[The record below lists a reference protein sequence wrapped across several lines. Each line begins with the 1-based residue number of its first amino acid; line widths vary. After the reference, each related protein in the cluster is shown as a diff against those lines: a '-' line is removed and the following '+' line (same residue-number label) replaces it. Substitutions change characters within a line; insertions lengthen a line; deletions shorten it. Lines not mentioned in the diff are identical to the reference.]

1 MQYFIDHMQSII
13 DALENASCTNLT
25 GASLDT
31 NKKSKAE
38 TSSAIVEF
46 ESHSPSEMAKD
57 EEIVAQS
64 VKVEDVSQNNE
75 EEKES
80 AQAQHVINQSKELKR
95 E

>member
-1 MQYFIDHMQSII
+1 MQGLI
-13 DALENASCTNLT
+13 DALENTSSVNPV

-31 NKKSKAE
+31 YKKSKAE

-64 VKVEDVSQNNE
+64 IKVEDVSQNNE
-75 EEKES
+75 DEKES
-80 AQAQHVINQSKELKR
+80 AQAQHVINHSKELKR